1 MSKETRK
8 EFDELRKDLHKAI
21 DDMTEDSTMLLCADC
36 NNDDDGESVV
46 AVRGSA
52 KRMTEFIAAA
62 VGSIIEGMEI
72 TPVQTARY
80 LETLRTAINHAAA
93 EASANML
100 KNMSEEKRNAALAEM
115 AADLSSMI
123 EDAITGKEDTDD
135 ADAE

>member
-8 EFDELRKDLHKAI
+8 EFDEFRKDLHKVI
-21 DDMTEDSTMLLCADC
+21 DDMTEDSAMLLCTNC
-36 NNDDDGESVV
+36 NSGTGEPIV

-52 KRMTEFIAAA
+52 ERMTAFVAAA

-72 TPVQTARY
+72 SPMQTARY
-80 LETLRTAINHAAA
+80 LEMLREAINHEAA
-93 EASANML
+93 EVSANML
-100 KNMSEEKRNAALAEM
+100 KNMSAEKRNAALAEM

-123 EDAITGKEDTDD
+123 EDVITGEEDTDD

>member
-21 DDMTEDSTMLLCADC
+21 DDMTEDSAMLLCADC
-36 NNDDDGESVV
+36 NNDAGESIV

-52 KRMTEFIAAA
+52 KRMTEFVAAA

-72 TPVQTARY
+72 SPVQTARY

>member
-1 MSKETRK
+1 MNKDFE
-8 EFDELRKDLHKAI
+8 EFRKDLHKAI
-21 DDMTEDSTMLLCADC
+21 DGMTEDSALLLCAEC
-36 NNDDDGESVV
+36 NPDGDETVV

-52 KRMTEFIAAA
+52 KRMMEFIAAA
-62 VGSIIEGMEI
+62 VGSIIEGMGI

-80 LETLRTAINHAAA
+80 LETLRKAINTAAA

-123 EDAITGKEDTDD
+123 EDAITGEEDTDD